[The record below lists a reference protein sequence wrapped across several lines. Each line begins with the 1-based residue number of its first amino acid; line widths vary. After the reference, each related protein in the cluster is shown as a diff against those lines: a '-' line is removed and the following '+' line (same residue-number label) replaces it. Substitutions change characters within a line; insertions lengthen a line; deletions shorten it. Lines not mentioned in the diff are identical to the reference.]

1 MTERFTK
8 ASLVMIQVFSSYAN
22 DIITYQDN
30 AIISGGPALWIEQTF
45 NDLAIDYALHTGSA
59 SGIVRI
65 EKDGNNEDRW
75 FIVSTSGIPFSRVG
89 TWDVILVSTLKQEFD
104 LMNLWN
110 CENDIFIDIQW
121 FLRGDTGKKNI
132 FDCETLQSE
141 GHVYI
146 KATREEY
153 GYLINTS
160 QPHLTF
166 VITNWANPI
175 EIITK
180 GKLELVPV
188 SPGEFADTIGAWD
201 TFLAGLVYFFTQMR
215 DLEKAVLSASDYV
228 FSFLRKKNNLL

>member
-1 MTERFTK
+1 
-8 ASLVMIQVFSSYAN
+8 MIQIFSSYAN

-30 AIISGGPALWIEQTF
+30 KVILGGPALWIEQAF
-45 NDLAIDYALHTGSA
+45 NDLVIDHTLHTGSA

-89 TWDVILVSTLKQEFD
+89 TWDVILVFTLKQEFD

-121 FLRGDTGKKNI
+121 FLRGDTGKKNM
-132 FDCETLQSE
+132 FDCRILRSK
-141 GHVYI
+141 GHIYI

-153 GYLINTS
+153 SYLLNTPQS
-160 QPHLTF
+160 HLTF
-166 VITNWANPI
+166 IVTDGGNSI

-180 GKLELVPV
+180 DGSEMIPIM
-188 SPGEFADTIGAWD
+188 SGNFTDTIGAGD
-201 TFLAGLVYFFTQMR
+201 IFLASFVYYFSQIHNLKKSVFN
-215 DLEKAVLSASDYV
+215 ASDYV
-228 FSFLRKKNNLL
+228 FSFLKKKNTL

>member
-1 MTERFTK
+1 
-8 ASLVMIQVFSSYAN
+8 MIQVFSSYAN

-30 AIISGGPALWIEQTF
+30 AIISGGPALWIEQAF
-45 NDLAIDYALHTGSA
+45 KDLNVDYILHTGNVP
-59 SGIVRI
+59 GIVRI
-65 EKDGNNEDRW
+65 EKDINNEDRW
-75 FIVSTSGIPFSRVG
+75 CIVSTSGILFSCLD

-104 LMNLWN
+104 LMNLSD

-121 FLRGDTGKKNI
+121 FLRGDNGKKNI

-146 KATREEY
+146 KATQEEY

-160 QPHLTF
+160 QPYLTF
-166 VITNWANPI
+166 IITNWANPI

-188 SPGEFADTIGAWD
+188 VPGEFADTIGAWD
-201 TFLAGLVYFFTQMR
+201 TFLAGFVYFFTQMH
-215 DLEKAVLSASDYV
+215 DLEKAVSHASDYV
-228 FSFLRKKNNLL
+228 FSFLKKKNNLL